1 MLALGTAFAVL
12 LGVIVLRAHFLRLP
26 AVGASLVAL
35 LTLMPRHAE
44 AECAEEQ
51 AEVETCPPMMPMLG
65 TRNPVAEVQAFGM
78 SGSLTRSRFSDES
91 TMDGAVLVSG
101 SHFSYDT
108 RKVFSGRSYG
118 FGFIGGGSAGF
129 EGGFGGELGFGL
141 RVPFAETHGPVA
153 RVALEGFLMGND
165 TFYASALE
173 LPKGELGYQL
183 LDRVLLIEVAATA
196 GPVLTG
202 QFEVNGLPRRDFA
215 GHFAAGAHLAA
226 GFRNAHLDLAVNRLD
241 SGDSRVA
248 AFDELTGSL
257 CGLPSIFAICAD
269 ARYFADGAFEPD
281 ADVRVAYLGFHVG
294 LVTSSAPKR
303 AQKRRGNTL
312 ER

>member
-1 MLALGTAFAVL
+1 VS
-12 LGVIVLRAHFLRLP
+12 ILRAHVLRSP
-26 AVGASLVAL
+26 AARVSLVAL
-35 LTLMPRHAE
+35 LTLTASHAG

-51 AEVETCPPMMPMLG
+51 VDVEACPPMMPMLG
-65 TRNPVAEVQAFGM
+65 TQNPVAEVQAFGM
-78 SGSLTRSRFSDES
+78 SGSLTRSRFSDAS
-91 TMDGAVLVSG
+91 TTDGAVLVSG

-108 RKVFSGRSYG
+108 RKIFSGRSYG

-165 TFYASALE
+165 AFYASLLE
-173 LPKGELGYQL
+173 LPKGELGYQV
-183 LDRVLLIEVAATA
+183 LDRVFLVEVAATA

-202 QFEVNGLPRRDFA
+202 QFEVNGARRRDVA
-215 GHFAAGAHLAA
+215 GDFAAGAHLAV
-226 GFRNAHLDLAVNRLD
+226 GFRNAHLELVVNRLD
-241 SGDSRVA
+241 SGDSSVA
-248 AFDELTGSL
+248 AFDELRGSL
-257 CGLPSIFAICAD
+257 CGLPSVFAVCAD
-269 ARYFADGAFEPD
+269 GRYFAQGAFEPD
-281 ADVRVAYLGFHVG
+281 PDVRVAYLGFHIG

-303 AQKRRGNTL
+303 GQTRRGKTL